1 MHFNINQYG
10 VTYIILI
17 IEDLMIEENGIG
29 LLRKKRKEIVIIKGG
44 GEICYTLQ
52 VRRQQRCRRALRCW
66 LLRPPRTRTAVL
78 SLCCCLDTSLEI
90 YNFRNNKLVVKKK
103 MCVLK

>member
-44 GEICYTLQ
+44 GGKYVILYKYDDNSD
-52 VRRQQRCRRALRCW
+52 VD
-66 LLRPPRTRTAVL
+66 VH
-78 SLCCCLDTSLEI
+78 
-90 YNFRNNKLVVKKK
+90 
-103 MCVLK
+103 